1 MHIRKRGGQWRGL
14 TAARALS
21 EVRSNAVLLSI
32 MPVYGRGGQR
42 NILVVEAEAK
52 SEVGANREEV
62 K

>member
-1 MHIRKRGGQWRGL
+1 MQYYYL
-14 TAARALS
+14 LCLS
-21 EVRSNAVLLSI
+21 MA
-32 MPVYGRGGQR
+32 GGQR